1 MQSSWARSLLVV
13 AATVTL
19 ASCGGTG
26 DGFQENV
33 SGNQPPII
41 AGSPATNLV
50 AGTPYSFQ
58 PTAADPDGDSI
69 TFSASNLPAW
79 ASINAQTGKV
89 TGTPTSAQVGKT
101 GEITIS
107 ASDQKASSSLPT
119 FQITVAAA
127 SNSPLPVVN
136 EPPTIAGTPATSA
149 TVGLVYS
156 FTPVGDDPNDDNLT
170 YAISNKPSWAT
181 FTPATGQLTGT
192 PAAANVGTTSNIS
205 ITVTDGTF
213 VATLPSFSIQVADVA
228 PTNRAPTITGTPAAT
243 ATVGTAYSFR
253 PVGSD
258 PDGNTLRYSIQN
270 QPSWATF
277 STTSG
282 RLSGTP
288 AASNVGTSARITISV
303 TDNIETVSLPSF
315 TIQVNAAANR
325 APTISG
331 APLLSV
337 NVLAPFSFQPQA
349 SDPDGDTLTFSA
361 TNLPT
366 WATFNTSTGLL
377 SGIPLLANVGTTS
390 GIVISVSDGKAIAS
404 LPAFA
409 LAVLQV
415 STGSATLSW
424 DAPTANTDGSP
435 LTLSGYRLVYGQ
447 SEGALTLSISITN
460 PGLTT
465 YTVPNLSAGTWYF
478 ELYAVS
484 NSGAESIA
492 SNSANKLVN

>member
-1 MQSSWARSLLVV
+1 MQSSWTRSLLVV
-13 AATVTL
+13 AATATL

-26 DGFQENV
+26 DGFQQNV

-41 AGSPATNLV
+41 AGTPPTDLI

-58 PTAADPDGDSI
+58 PTAADPDGDTI
-69 TFSASNLPAW
+69 TFSATNLPAW

-89 TGTPTSAQVGKT
+89 TGTPTSAQVGKS
-101 GEITIS
+101 GAIVIS
-107 ASDQKASSSLPT
+107 ASDKTASSSLPAFT
-119 FQITVAAA
+119 ITVAAA
-127 SNSPLPVVN
+127 STPPPVVN
-136 EPPTIAGTPATSA
+136 GPPTIAGTPATTA
-149 TVGLVYS
+149 TVGLAYS
-156 FTPVGDDPNDDNLT
+156 FTPVGDDPNDDPLT

-181 FTPATGQLTGT
+181 FTPSTGQLTGT
-192 PAAANVGTTSNIS
+192 PSSANVGTTSNIS
-205 ITVTDGTF
+205 ITVTDGSS
-213 VATLPSFSIQVADVA
+213 VATLPAFSIQVSDVA
-228 PTNRAPTITGTPAAT
+228 PTNRPPTITGTPATT

-288 AASNVGTSARITISV
+288 ATGNIGTSARIVISV
-303 TDNIETVSLPSF
+303 TDGTDTVALPSF
-315 TIQVNAAANR
+315 TIQVVAAANR

-331 APLLSV
+331 SPLLSV
-337 NVLAPFSFQPQA
+337 NVASAYSFQPTA
-349 SDPDGDTLTFSA
+349 SDPDGNPLTFSI
-361 TNLPT
+361 TNLPA
-366 WATFNTSTGLL
+366 WASFNTSTGLL
-377 SGIPLLANVGTTS
+377 SGTPLAANVGTTS
-390 GIVISVSDGKAIAS
+390 GIVISVSDGTAIAS

-409 LAVLQV
+409 LAVVQV

-424 DAPTANTDGSP
+424 DAPTTNTDGSA
-435 LTLSGYRLVYGQ
+435 LTLAGYRLAYGQ
-447 SEGALTLSISITN
+447 SEASMTQSISITN

-478 ELYAVS
+478 ALYALS
-484 NSGAESIA
+484 NSGAESVA
-492 SNSANKLVN
+492 SNTANKIVN

>member
-1 MQSSWARSLLVV
+1 MQSCWVRSLLVI
-13 AATVTL
+13 AATMTL

-26 DGFQENV
+26 DGFQEEV
-33 SGNQPPII
+33 SGNQPPLI
-41 AGSPATNLV
+41 AGSPATDLV

-58 PTAADPDGDSI
+58 PTAADPDGDTI
-69 TFSASNLPAW
+69 TFSATNLPAW

-89 TGTPTSAQVGKT
+89 TGTPTSAQVGKS
-101 GEITIS
+101 GQITIS
-107 ASDQKASSSLPT
+107 ASDQEASSSLPA

-136 EPPTIAGTPATSA
+136 EPPTIVGTPATSA

-156 FTPVGDDPNDDNLT
+156 FTPVGDDPNDDTLT

-181 FTPATGQLTGT
+181 FTPTTGQLTGT
-192 PAAANVGTTSNIS
+192 PAAANVGTTNNIS
-205 ITVTDGTF
+205 ITVTDGTS

-228 PTNRAPTITGTPAAT
+228 PTNRPPTITGTPATT

-258 PDGNTLRYSIQN
+258 PDGNTLRYSVQN
-270 QPSWATF
+270 LPSWATF
-277 STTSG
+277 STTTG

-288 AASNVGTSARITISV
+288 AAGNIGTSARITISV
-303 TDNIETVSLPSF
+303 TDSIQTVPLPSF
-315 TIQVNAAANR
+315 SIQVNAAANR

-331 APLLSV
+331 TPLSSV
-337 NVLAPFSFQPQA
+337 NVAAPFSFQPQA
-349 SDPDGDTLTFSA
+349 ADADGDTLTFSVS
-361 TNLPT
+361 NLPA
-366 WATFNTSTGLL
+366 WASFNTTTGLL
-377 SGIPLLANVGTTS
+377 SGTPLLANVGTST
-390 GIVISVSDGKAIAS
+390 GIVISVSDGKALAS

-409 LAVLQV
+409 VAVVQV

-424 DAPTANTDGSP
+424 TAPTTNTDGSA
-435 LTLSGYRLVYGQ
+435 LTLSGYRLAYGQ
-447 SEGALTLSISITN
+447 SEVAMNQSISITN

-478 ELYAVS
+478 ALYAQS
-484 NSGAESIA
+484 ITGAESTA
-492 SNSANKLVN
+492 SNTANKLIN